1 MGAGAVGTAVNFAFT
16 QSAGGTQGIVITG
29 LSGYILQNAE
39 YSAEA
44 DKEEAR
50 SIGGDVIS
58 RNWYD
63 QHRKG
68 TLEFVISG
76 ATNSIAAALANTTL
90 NSLTPGSIISI
101 TECQS
106 MPELVT
112 LNNGKWEVQAGAS
125 IKGSN
130 TNNKRLSIPV
140 ETRPGIQ
147 ALQPA

>member
-1 MGAGAVGTAVNFAFT
+1 MGSANGVAVNFGFT
-16 QSAGGTQGIVITG
+16 QSAGGTQGIVMTG
-29 LSGYILQNAE
+29 LTGYILQNAD

-44 DKEEAR
+44 DVD
-50 SIGGDVIS
+50 DVRDLQGNKVS

-68 TLEFVISG
+68 TLEFVITG
-76 ATNSIAAALANTTL
+76 TTNSIAAALANTTL
-90 NSLTPGSIISI
+90 ANFTPGSIITI
-101 TECQS
+101 TECLS

-130 TNNKRLSIPV
+130 TNSKRLSIPL

-147 ALQPA
+147 AAQPA

>member
-1 MGAGAVGTAVNFAFT
+1 MGTPNGTAVNFAFT

-29 LSGYILQNAE
+29 MTGYILQNAE

-90 NSLTPGSIISI
+90 ANFVPGAIITI
-101 TECQS
+101 TECLS
-106 MPELVT
+106 MPELVS
-112 LNNGKWEVQAGAS
+112 LNNGKWEVQTGAS

-130 TNNKRLSIPV
+130 TTDKRLSIPI

-147 ALQPA
+147 ASQPA